1 VGYNNVSLN
10 AKNLVLRG
18 ARLKNCKW
26 IYGLVV
32 YTGQDTKIMK
42 NSDEARTK
50 SSKVERDM
58 N

>member
-1 VGYNNVSLN
+1 MGATVSLN